1 MSVVLIEDDSEVLE
15 SMTLLLEGVGYHVI
29 PCLCRSGD
37 CAELAALTDNRL
49 NRPDVIVTD
58 YRLSS
63 GLTGIEVAAKLRQA
77 FSSDIPA
84 ILITGELTEA
94 GYAAAIANQF
104 RILHKPFRIRE
115 LRQEIVAMVGE
126 EGPGLAA

>member
-1 MSVVLIEDDSEVLE
+1 MPLPFGRLRRV
-15 SMTLLLEGVGYHVI
+15 
-29 PCLCRSGD
+29 
-37 CAELAALTDNRL
+37 AALTDNRL